1 MFLGLAIALTIVT
14 AALVVT
20 LIFLRKR
27 IKLVI
32 VLFKEAGKAAASMP
46 LILFEPIL
54 VSFLVYFIFIIVLYR
69 CAFFVLRMFFFS
81 QFSNRYFFV
90 SFFRHSLHCHQLLHS
105 GYIFHCGL
113 KALGI

>member
-54 VSFLVYFIFIIVLYR
+54 VGFFVYFIFIIVLYR
-69 CAFFVLRMFFFS
+69 CAFFVLRMFFFFTIFQS
-81 QFSNRYFFV
+81 VFFC
-90 SFFRHSLHCHQLLHS
+90 F
-105 GYIFHCGL
+105 IF
-113 KALGI
+113 